1 MLRKMTK
8 AIPQA
13 IIHHRALS
21 AFTESLQKEHG
32 DNLVNDWE
40 AQVKRWE
47 NDHKEKCPYDL
58 PELST

>member
-1 MLRKMTK
+1 MTT

-21 AFTESLQKEHG
+21 AFTESLRLEHG
-32 DNLVNDWE
+32 EDLVNDWE
-40 AQVKRWE
+40 AQVELWE

>member
-1 MLRKMTK
+1 MTK

-21 AFTESLQKEHG
+21 AFTESLWLEHG
-32 DNLVNDWE
+32 EDLVNDWE
-40 AQVKRWE
+40 AQVKLWE
-47 NDHKEKCPYDL
+47 NNHKEKCPYDI